1 MTAPHRPP
9 PADWRRSDRRVV
21 LALVLAGAA
30 MFAGSWFLPWWQFQ
44 LYAPQYPQGL
54 ELVVALT
61 GVTGDTHEINII
73 NHYIGMGNL
82 EDAAQFER
90 AYGGWLVGGLAL
102 AVSVVTLAAGKRLGW
117 LAALAG
123 IGFPVGFLA
132 DTQYWLYRFG
142 HDLDERAPV
151 NIAPFTPT
159 LFGEGKVGQFRTV
172 ATPEL
177 GFWLAMAGVALVAV
191 AAWRRARVCVVCP
204 AADHCGV
211 VCPHLLVNV
220 PPTDGPPAPVPR

>member
-1 MTAPHRPP
+1 MSAPRATPLV
-9 PADWRRSDRRVV
+9 DWRRSDRWVV
-21 LALVLAGAA
+21 LALVAAGAA
-30 MFAGSWFLPWWQFQ
+30 LFAGSYVLPWWDFQ

-54 ELVVALT
+54 ELVVSLT
-61 GVTGDTHEINII
+61 GVTGDTAEINII
-73 NHYIGMGNL
+73 NHYIGMGHL
-82 EDAAQFER
+82 EDAAQFEK
-90 AYGGWLVGGLAL
+90 AWGGWLVGALAL

-123 IGFPVGFLA
+123 IGFPIGFLV

-142 HDLDERAPV
+142 HDLDPKAPV
-151 NIAPFTPT
+151 HIAAFTPT

-177 GFWLAMAGVALVAV
+177 GFWLAMAGVVLVAV
-191 AAWRRARVCVVCP
+191 AAWRRARVCRVCP

-211 VCPHLLVNV
+211 VCPHALLNV
-220 PPTDGPPAPVPR
+220 PR